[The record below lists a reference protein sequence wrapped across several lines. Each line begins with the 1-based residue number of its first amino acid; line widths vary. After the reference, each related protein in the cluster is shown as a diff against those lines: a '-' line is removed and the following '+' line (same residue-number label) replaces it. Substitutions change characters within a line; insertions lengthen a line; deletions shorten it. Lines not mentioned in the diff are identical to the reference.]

1 MTCNVVFGER
11 CLFWWG
17 IHVLAGRKVVFLR
30 VKSGKKWEDWHKS
43 WPYFPLFFWFLLS

>member
-30 VKSGKKWEDWHKS
+30 VKSGKNGRIGTS
-43 WPYFPLFFWFLLS
+43 LGLIFRVFFGSC